1 MSGKSTYLRQVGL
14 LTVMAMCGSFVPA
27 EYASFRTHDALL
39 TRLSNDDDIERSL
52 STFADEMS
60 TSTMILG
67 LSTSQSL
74 ILIDELGRGTSPIE
88 GIGISHAIG
97 EKLIEMKSYVFF
109 ATHFSDLSVT
119 LSRHPNVVNLHLSVQ
134 KSRATSS
141 SIGLH
146 FNYKIVDGVQSE
158 IDHYGLELAQLAD
171 LPSDVLVDASRVATR
186 LTELEANRKEDSE
199 SSRIALRRKALLRL
213 QSQLTQCHEY
223 SNLPDQELLAY
234 IGRFQKDITQILRSG
249 LVNSLE

>member
-1 MSGKSTYLRQVGL
+1 VLETVQSAGTLVPNDVYCCDTSSFQMVQGPNMSGKSTYLRQVGL

-60 TSTMILG
+60 TSAMILG

-88 GIGISHAIG
+88 GIGISHAIA

-134 KSRATSS
+134 VMPFTGNQR
-141 SIGLH
+141 
-146 FNYKIVDGVQSE
+146 
-158 IDHYGLELAQLAD
+158 QL
-171 LPSDVLVDASRVATR
+171 
-186 LTELEANRKEDSE
+186 
-199 SSRIALRRKALLRL
+199 I
-213 QSQLTQCHEY
+213 
-223 SNLPDQELLAY
+223 
-234 IGRFQKDITQILRSG
+234 
-249 LVNSLE
+249 